1 LNFKSKFWTSSKIE
15 IWILIQRFNSNKFE
29 FIALESFQKYRLLDL
44 QPMDFNFK
52 PKDLNS
58 NKGDFETR
66 FLRCK
71 ERFKSFLDDFKRTK
85 NKFQNIKIISIKFIL
100 NEKMK
105 SFSKFEFLLKKCSHS
120 EIEILRCDK
129 LPP

>member
-1 LNFKSKFWTSSKIE
+1 
-15 IWILIQRFNSNKFE
+15 
-29 FIALESFQKYRLLDL
+29 
-44 QPMDFNFK
+44 MDFNFK

-71 ERFKSFLDDFKRTK
+71 ERFKYFWMILRELKINIFFEIFTVQMNGFWTP
-85 NKFQNIKIISIKFIL
+85 NKYFWLYKLILNIKIISIKFIL

-105 SFSKFEFLLKKCSHS
+105 SFSKFEFLLKKGSHS
-120 EIEILRCDK
+120 EI
-129 LPP
+129 

>member
-66 FLRCK
+66 F
-71 ERFKSFLDDFKRTK
+71 
-85 NKFQNIKIISIKFIL
+85 
-100 NEKMK
+100 
-105 SFSKFEFLLKKCSHS
+105 
-120 EIEILRCDK
+120 
-129 LPP
+129 